1 MKKVN
6 KTDSRINAKARVAA
20 YQKLVEGEY
29 DVNSRLLLI
38 QQLIPIGLLAVEE
51 ALQAEVSELAGQRYS
66 REGSLKRWGSNP
78 GSVFLGNQK
87 LSIRVPRLRDV
98 EENEEVDLQAYR
110 QLQSPQIVDE
120 RVFAQVLNGISTRK
134 YEKAV
139 EKIPETFGISKSS
152 ISQKFIKA
160 SAKKLKELNERDLND
175 QEIIAIFM
183 DGKSFAQNEM
193 LIALGVT
200 FQGEKV
206 ILGMVESQTENHRVC
221 REFLQ
226 NLKERGL
233 RDENKLLFIIDG
245 AKGLRKGIEKV
256 FGKQALVQRCQW
268 HKRENVIAYLPK
280 SQQDIFRK
288 KLQKAYQQKNY
299 KKAKKELNSIRKEL
313 NLINQSA
320 VNSLDEG
327 FEETLTLHRLGVFKQ
342 LGISLKTTN
351 CIESLNSQLGQYTH
365 RVSYW
370 KNSNQR
376 QRWVATAL
384 LEIEPSLRKIKG
396 YKYLPLLRQA
406 IKRVGEKQILAKVA

>member
-6 KTDSRINAKARVAA
+6 KTESKINTKARVAS
-20 YQKLVEGEY
+20 YRELVEGEY

-51 ALQAEVSELAGQRYS
+51 ALQSEVTELAGQRYS
-66 REGSLKRWGSNP
+66 RECSLKRWGSNP

-87 LSIRVPRLRDV
+87 LSIRVPRLRDT
-98 EENEEVDLQAYR
+98 EENEEVGLQAYR

-120 RVFAQVLNGISTRK
+120 RVFAQVPNGISTRK

-160 SAKKLKELNERDLND
+160 SAQKLKELNERNLND
-175 QEIIAIFM
+175 QDIIAIFM

-193 LIALGVT
+193 IIALGVT
-200 FQGEKV
+200 LQGEKV
-206 ILGMVESQTENHRVC
+206 ILGMIESHTENHRVC

-245 AKGLRKGIEKV
+245 AKGLRKGIQKV
-256 FGKQALVQRCQW
+256 FGRQALVQRCQW

-280 SQQDIFRK
+280 SQQGIFRK
-288 KLQKAYQQKNY
+288 KLQKAYQKKSY
-299 KKAKKELNSIRKEL
+299 KQAKMALNSIRKEL
-313 NLINQSA
+313 SLINQSA

-327 FEETLTLHRLGVFKQ
+327 FEETITLHRLRVFKQ